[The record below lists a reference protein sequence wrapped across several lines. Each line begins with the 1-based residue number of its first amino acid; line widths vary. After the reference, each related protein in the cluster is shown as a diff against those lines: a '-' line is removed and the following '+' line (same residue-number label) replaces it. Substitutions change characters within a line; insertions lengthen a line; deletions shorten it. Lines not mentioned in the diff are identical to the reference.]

1 MVYVLIT
8 LSSVSIVLYILSFFM
23 NNRMKDLEE
32 QLEQVSMEMMQSNY
46 QTSQKLKVLEEELLA
61 EDLTGEI
68 IKNQQKT
75 SDQQPPLIENV
86 FAMYQRGYKAHY
98 IAKHTNLDVHDVQSL
113 IQQWQSEGVHS

>member
-23 NNRMKDLEE
+23 NNRMKELEE
-32 QLEQVSMEMMQSNY
+32 QIEQVSMEMMQSNY

-61 EDLTGEI
+61 DDLTGEI

-75 SDQQPPLIENV
+75 KDPQPLIENV

>member
-23 NNRMKDLEE
+23 NNRMKELEE

-68 IKNQQKT
+68 LKNQEKT
-75 SDQQPPLIENV
+75 TGQQPPLIENV